1 MTALDKLREKMNET
15 DIGGGNDAM
24 FWNIP
29 DGDSTIRILP
39 PVGDMDYFFQEVGSH
54 YLPDNSHVYCPHFT
68 TNGEYACPI
77 CEIAT
82 ILQRSRIKDD
92 RDTAS
97 KFRVRKKYWMGVIV
111 RELTDTE
118 GITGEGPFVFTPGPT
133 IMKQIQSLI
142 MSSDY
147 GDPSLATPTPD
158 GGYDIVIN
166 RKGKK
171 LDTEYNVNARRHSFP
186 LHPNPIQVT
195 TWLDTAIEIN
205 VCHLTDNP
213 DDDAKVGDGFLVRL
227 MPYERIVV
235 EHGISPDMDVDAYLS
250 TAPTSRSGGRQANTT
265 SLKDRLHKSP
275 KPQVADES
283 SQPVSEDTNKRGSV
297 SISPKEEPDSVGSE
311 IKQRRQR
318 RSRNT

>member
-1 MTALDKLREKMNET
+1 MTAALEKLREKMNKT
-15 DIGGGNDAM
+15 DVGGGNDAM
-24 FWNIP
+24 FWNAP

-39 PVGDMDYFFQEVGSH
+39 PVGDMEYFFQEVGSH
-54 YLPDNSHVYCPHFT
+54 YLPDGSHVYCPHFT
-68 TNGEYACPI
+68 TNGEYDCPI
-77 CEIAT
+77 CEIST
-82 ILQRSRIKDD
+82 ILFRSRIKDD

-111 RELTDTE
+111 RDPVDSE

-147 GDPSLATPTPD
+147 GDPSLAIPSPD

-186 LHPNPIQVT
+186 LHPDPGQVT

-213 DDDAKVGDGFLVRL
+213 DDDAEVGDGFLIRL
-227 MPYERIVV
+227 MPYERIIA
-235 EHGISPDMDVDAYLS
+235 EYGISSDMDVDSYLS
-250 TAPTSRSGGRQANTT
+250 SASKGGGRQANTT
-265 SLKDRLHKSP
+265 SLKARLK
-275 KPQVADES
+275 KS
-283 SQPVSEDTNKRGSV
+283 SQPLDSTSSQQVSDDKQEPV
-297 SISPKEEPDSVGSE
+297 SSENEKASDSVEDE
-311 IKQRRQR
+311 IQQRRRR
-318 RSRNT
+318 RSRST